1 MSSNKKNKDEIIKEL
16 NKAEEII
23 KKDINK
29 IEHNVD
35 ICFKEYGLLNTK
47 WFQKYLNFLENLND
61 NQTENFSYKYRDL
74 EPIIEDKDYS
84 YINEKMRFSFPI
96 NFSFVTKETRCLLSE
111 YNYNEK
117 DKKRIKD
124 YLFGIIIGGGC
135 IIMSNRYDQENSC
148 PYNYII
154 LYEETEGNKNR
165 NVDYIL
171 MIKDKK
177 ERKNICKY
185 ILKHNIWNYLKKN
198 RI

>member
-1 MSSNKKNKDEIIKEL
+1 M
-16 NKAEEII
+16 
-23 KKDINK
+23 
-29 IEHNVD
+29 
-35 ICFKEYGLLNTK
+35 
-47 WFQKYLNFLENLND
+47 
-61 NQTENFSYKYRDL
+61 
-74 EPIIEDKDYS
+74 
-84 YINEKMRFSFPI
+84 
-96 NFSFVTKETRCLLSE
+96 CLLSE

-135 IIMSNRYDQENSC
+135 IIMSNQYDQENNFS
-148 PYNYII
+148 YNYII